1 MGIGAG
7 YRDFICKAVLLL
19 SHFLSNFFFF
29 LILFCV
35 TLTKGL
41 GDVQEQGNIS
51 VSPFFHSV
59 SEWVTRW
66 IGLQRGYLVVFLV
79 CGVLTLNFC
88 IAHLCSFK
96 YRVQL

>member
-1 MGIGAG
+1 M
-7 YRDFICKAVLLL
+7 YRNKTTFPF
-19 SHFLSNFFFF
+19 HH
-29 LILFCV
+29 
-35 TLTKGL
+35 
-41 GDVQEQGNIS
+41 
-51 VSPFFHSV
+51 FFHSV

-96 YRVQL
+96 Y

>member
-1 MGIGAG
+1 
-7 YRDFICKAVLLL
+7 
-19 SHFLSNFFFF
+19 
-29 LILFCV
+29 
-35 TLTKGL
+35 
-41 GDVQEQGNIS
+41 
-51 VSPFFHSV
+51 V

-96 YRVQL
+96 Y